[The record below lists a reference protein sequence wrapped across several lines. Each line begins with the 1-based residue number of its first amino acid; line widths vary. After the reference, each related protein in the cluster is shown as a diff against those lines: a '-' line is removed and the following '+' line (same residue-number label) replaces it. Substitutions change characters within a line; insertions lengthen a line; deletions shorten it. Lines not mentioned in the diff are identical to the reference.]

1 MRQTCLPKTANEQNP
16 SKFASKNATTYYREG
31 FSEKKHQSHNQNQQ
45 IGLSA
50 LMRFSF
56 TLLFIFTVL
65 FSIGAKSEP
74 IYYNVIG
81 QVVEKASGKGIP
93 YATVIL
99 KNDSINETKMLASDV
114 SGNFTIKLKT
124 PQNYTLTVSAVGF
137 KKANIPVTVSEVNTE
152 LGKLSLEE
160 GVEVGEVTVTA
171 QKPLV
176 KMEADKIIFSMD
188 ADPEAQTTNSL
199 EMLRKVPLISVDA
212 EENITLN
219 GQSNFK
225 VLVNGKSSSMMSKNF
240 KDVLK
245 SLPANTIK
253 DIEVI
258 TNPSSKYDA
267 EGVGGIIN
275 IITTKKT
282 INGYNGSISAG
293 IDSRGSF
300 NGSAYLST
308 KINKLSFSA
317 RFYGNQFK
325 QPESKSSNKSEYFNN
340 SDFHYSNSNGTNTY
354 NGLSKGFS
362 GEASYD
368 IDSLNLISLSFWG
381 YEGSYTNK
389 QYNENQYLNTANEI
403 TRKYFSNTTNENS
416 YGSLSG
422 NIDYQKTFKKPEK
435 TFTISY
441 KLDNNPNKSKFN
453 TDVTGVTSYPSYK
466 QRSENKSLGRE
477 QTVQVDYYDPLN
489 KMHNIEGGA
498 KFILRQNTSNS
509 EVFRNDTLKL
519 DNTNDLDYN
528 QYILGAYLGYLC
540 KWEKFSIK
548 TGMRLERTWNDG
560 VSKSSGENTEFK
572 NRLFNLVPYIT
583 LSYMPKMNQTIKVS
597 YTQRLSRPNIWY
609 LNPYVNDADSMN
621 ISYGN
626 PKLEAEISH
635 SFELSY
641 SYFTPKFN
649 LSATPFASLINNSI
663 ENIYIIK
670 QNGAVVNTYENI
682 GKNQRLGINIYASY
696 RPSQKINIYVNG
708 GGNYTKMETNNDSG
722 ISNSGFSYSGS
733 IGGRLALWKDGSINL
748 NGGVYSP
755 SIMLQGK
762 SSSFYYSSI
771 GVSQYFLKRKLMLS
785 LSARDPFW
793 REQKQTY
800 ELKDNSFSST
810 NVYTQLSQTF
820 RFTITYNFG
829 KMDFAVK
836 KASRGIQNDD
846 VKSGGSNQSG
856 QAQQ

>member
-1 MRQTCLPKTANEQNP
+1 MRQTCLPKNTNEQNT
-16 SKFASKNATTYYREG
+16 SKFASKNTTSYQAKNL
-31 FSEKKHQSHNQNQQ
+31 SEEQLPNNKRNQQ
-45 IGLSA
+45 VNRFA

-56 TLLFIFTVL
+56 TVLFLFTVL

-99 KNDSINETKMLASDV
+99 KNDSINEVKMLASDV

-160 GVEVGEVTVTA
+160 GVEVAEVTVTA

-435 TFTISY
+435 SFTISY

-560 VSKSSGENTEFK
+560 VSKSSDENTEFK

-583 LSYMPKMNQTIKVS
+583 LSYMPKMNQTIKFS
-597 YTQRLSRPNIWY
+597 YTQRLSRPDIWY